1 MRTHFVDKL
10 LARLDGE
17 VASIWITIAVCV
29 DKAPAV
35 QPMREMLVA
44 LHRSTPRLHAIW
56 SEPQGC
62 WRPGRHTDATL
73 AASLEVSEE
82 PMSRADHMSRL
93 IARRIDLTRGEPEDL
108 GFIVGMHALVDG
120 RTLVTFQL
128 HHALGDARSLGLLL
142 RRMFGSDP
150 PNVHGDTSPQRPRMQ
165 PASVLLGAARHARA
179 SLSVARARTRMLS
192 ARGVALR
199 RDADEVGAPQVRCAA
214 FELDGGPR
222 EHAGWFYAALAHTA
236 AQWTDAASGLVRLR
250 VPIDLSERF
259 AFGGPPSNTC
269 ITVPLELDVAR
280 LRGAESGADT
290 HAYVRAEL
298 RRLVARGAV
307 WPALLETLALSR
319 VATQGRLRA
328 GARPGL
334 LAARRTNTMVATYVG
349 ALDRYFVDA
358 PFGVT
363 SAVGHTPTWGASAFT
378 LGGRLVVNVSAFE
391 GLWSPETLA
400 RFSNDMSRW
409 LVVQGARPV
418 EQGP

>member
-1 MRTHFVDKL
+1 MHTHFVDKL

-17 VASIWITIAVCV
+17 VASIWITIAVRV
-29 DKAPAV
+29 DRPPAIE
-35 QPMREMLVA
+35 QMRALLVA
-44 LHRSTPRLHAIW
+44 LHRSTPRLHAVW
-56 SEPQGC
+56 SEPGGR
-62 WRPGRHTDATL
+62 WRAGRLTDATL
-73 AASLEVSEE
+73 AASLEVTEE
-82 PMSRADHMSRL
+82 PRTRAAIMSRL
-93 IARRIDLTRGEPEDL
+93 IGRRVDLTRDGPEDL
-108 GFIVGMHALVDG
+108 GFVVGMHALDEG
-120 RTLVTFQL
+120 DTLVTFQL

-142 RRMFGSDP
+142 RRMFGSEP
-150 PNVHGDTSPQRPRMQ
+150 PSSPDESSPRPRMR
-165 PASVLLGAARHARA
+165 PANVLVAAARHGRA

-192 ARGVALR
+192 ARGVALP
-199 RDADEVGAPQVRCAA
+199 RDADAVGAPQVCCAA

-250 VPIDLSERF
+250 VPIDLSQSF
-259 AFGGPPSNTC
+259 GFGGPPSNTC
-269 ITVPLELDVAR
+269 ITVPLELDVGR
-280 LRGAESGADT
+280 LRTASSGEAI

-298 RRLVARGAV
+298 RSLVARGAV

-319 VATQGRLRA
+319 VATRQQLRA

-358 PFGVT
+358 PFAVT

-378 LGGRLVVNVSAFE
+378 LGGRLVVNVSAFR

-400 RFSNDMSRW
+400 RFTDDMSQW
-409 LVVQGARPV
+409 LMVQGAKRV